1 MDDQKNNVETKA
13 FELNK
18 EKSNLNGLKK
28 SYLNVKKMKAKT
40 SLKKVG
46 RSRNQK
52 GHKNY

>member
-1 MDDQKNNVETKA
+1 MDEQKNSVETKT

-18 EKSNLNGLKK
+18 DKSNLYGLKK
-28 SYLNVKKMKAKT
+28 SYLNVKKMKVKA